1 MNDTPLRRLDSGRWA
16 CYAPSFGPNPV
27 MRGFCLSPE
36 QTDILG
42 LTWEEVLQQPWRAGL
57 DESAWRR
64 DRQLRAEHF
73 DRFHRTGHDTP
84 EGAMECYQEYLRV
97 FETSELMGILT
108 GGWGQV

>member
-27 MRGFCLSPE
+27 MQGFCLSPE

-64 DRQLRAEHF
+64 DRELRQKFYAQ
-73 DRFHRTGHDTP
+73 FHRDGHETED
-84 EGAMECYQEYLRV
+84 EAIVCYRTWLGL
-97 FETSELMGILT
+97 FKTDELMGILA
-108 GGWGQV
+108 GDWMK